1 MKSINYSGDFPHSSW
16 SKAHSPIGG
25 VHFTCSKFK
34 LTAMWYKAVLFD
46 KCYCVFARV
55 YMSVMFIY
63 TYKYTYNMAM
73 LGIF

>member
-1 MKSINYSGDFPHSSW
+1 
-16 SKAHSPIGG
+16 
-25 VHFTCSKFK
+25 
-34 LTAMWYKAVLFD
+34 MWYKAVLFD

>member
-1 MKSINYSGDFPHSSW
+1 MVIFRTLHGQRYTLL
-16 SKAHSPIGG
+16 GG
-25 VHFTCSKFK
+25 VYFTCSKFK
-34 LTAMWYKAVLFD
+34 LTARWYKAVLFD
-46 KCYCVFARV
+46 KCYCVCARV